1 MTLSKIVLATTAE
14 RSICL
19 SSRAASSPREESKK
33 RSRDWKEG
41 GGRGKDRGTRG
52 RRPRAAKFSS
62 VPLLVSTSHQAPI
75 YRSLEM
81 STHRKFLL
89 DRPNFCA
96 PLRESDLEWVKI
108 QATDLPYEISRI
120 KKFSVQILH
129 RVYTPLLSNR
139 VILSLEK
146 ELLLNSKA

>member
-41 GGRGKDRGTRG
+41 GEGKRSRD